1 MVTPEKLQEIEA
13 FAGLFVFNKTE
24 ILLIVGISPDIN
36 STEIDNT
43 IKAGKLKSKA
53 KVYQSIVNLAYNGSA
68 EAQKQVLR
76 LIQENERKRL

>member
-1 MVTPEKLQEIEA
+1 MITPEKLQEIEA
-13 FAGLFVFNKTE
+13 FAGLFAFNKTE
-24 ILLIVGISPDIN
+24 ILLIAGIPPDVKSP
-36 STEIDNT
+36 EIDNT

-76 LIQENERKRL
+76 MIQENERKRI